1 MNTLQELFNL
11 GIKFGYKSKINKLNG
26 QTSWEKVKNL
36 LDTTN
41 ICNWE
46 ITKKSL
52 GAKESSNIEEIYSYI
67 HDDLK
72 LYGENGDK
80 LRYKIENHEDWERA
94 HYVLQTI
101 RIPRTSCC
109 SIQKILQI
117 GLNIG
122 QYMASNEEKGKEYD
136 EVVNN
141 YVRSNHLNQISSY
154 VNLVSCK
161 IPDALLVQSIE
172 LMREQIS
179 KLPSKQDG
187 GVLDLWHSKYLKYK
201 AKYLGLK
208 NSSNQYI

>member
-1 MNTLQELFNL
+1 MNKLQELFNL
-11 GIKFGYKSKINKLNG
+11 GIDFGYKSKINKLNG
-26 QTSWEKVKNL
+26 QESWGFLKDR

-46 ITKKSL
+46 ITKRII
-52 GAKESSNIEEIYSYI
+52 GAKSSSDIEEIYSYI

-80 LRYKIENHEDWERA
+80 LKYKIENHEDWERA

-122 QYMASNEEKGKEYD
+122 QYMASNEENKYND
-136 EVVNN
+136 VVND

-154 VNLVSCK
+154 VNLDRCK

-172 LMREQIS
+172 LMREQIG

-187 GVLDLWHSKYLKYK
+187 GALDLWHSKYLKYK

-208 NSSNQYI
+208 NSSK

>member
-1 MNTLQELFNL
+1 MSDLQKLFDL
-11 GIKFGYKSKINKLNG
+11 GIEFGYKSKINKLNG
-26 QTSWEKVKNL
+26 QESWERVKNL

-46 ITKKSL
+46 ITKKTL
-52 GAKESSNIEEIYSYI
+52 DEKESSDIEEIYSYI
-67 HDDLK
+67 HDKLK
-72 LYGENGDK
+72 LYGENGDEPK
-80 LRYKIENHEDWERA
+80 YGLTHEDWVRA
-94 HYVLQTI
+94 HFVLQTI

-122 QYMASNEEKGKEYD
+122 QYMASNEEKKYD
-136 EVVNN
+136 EYVND

-172 LMREQIS
+172 LMREQIG

-187 GVLDLWHSKYLKYK
+187 GALDIWHSKYLKYK
-201 AKYLGLK
+201 AKYLELK
-208 NSSNQYI
+208 NSSK